1 VSGGSKRQLA
11 SGRQHL
17 GAVETAQKTWHQQA
31 TRRGMDTPR
40 VNKLW
45 PVFGGLLYVVLSVR
59 FGSVWD
65 AALSTMMTRIG
76 PSG

>member
-1 VSGGSKRQLA
+1 
-11 SGRQHL
+11 
-17 GAVETAQKTWHQQA
+17 
-31 TRRGMDTPR
+31 MDTPR

>member
-1 VSGGSKRQLA
+1 
-11 SGRQHL
+11 
-17 GAVETAQKTWHQQA
+17 
-31 TRRGMDTPR
+31 MDTPR

-65 AALSTMMTRIG
+65 TALSTMMTRIG